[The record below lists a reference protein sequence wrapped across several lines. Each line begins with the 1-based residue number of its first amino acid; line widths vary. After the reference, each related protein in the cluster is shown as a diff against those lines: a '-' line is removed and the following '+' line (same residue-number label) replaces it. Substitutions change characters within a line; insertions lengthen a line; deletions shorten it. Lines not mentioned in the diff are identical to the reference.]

1 MRQLSSGAGGAHPCS
16 TELKELSLV
25 RCEIPPGFPAEAKH
39 PARPGARM
47 EWLVSRARRGK
58 GGAGWATSLR
68 RPWGGGGLRAPGCG
82 SPQSGSEMGFLLAL
96 SPQLLTLLR
105 SGFCLPKGGLQA
117 VPGVLVL
124 RPSALEKG
132 CCQAQAPET
141 LLRRSLTSSDRNW
154 AGRRALA
161 AGIEGAVLA
170 PFGP

>member
-1 MRQLSSGAGGAHPCS
+1 MRQLSPGAGGAHPYS

-82 SPQSGSEMGFLLAL
+82 FPQSGSEVGFLLAL

-117 VPGVLVL
+117 IPGVPVL

-141 LLRRSLTSSDRNW
+141 LLRRSLTSSGRNW

-161 AGIEGAVLA
+161 AGIEGGVLA
-170 PFGP
+170 PFWS